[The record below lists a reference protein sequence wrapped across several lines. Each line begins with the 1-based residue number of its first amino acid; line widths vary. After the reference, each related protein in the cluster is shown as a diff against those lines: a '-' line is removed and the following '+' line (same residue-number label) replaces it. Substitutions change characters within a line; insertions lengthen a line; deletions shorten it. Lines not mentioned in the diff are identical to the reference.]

1 MGGVLKQMRIYM
13 DNCCYNRPYDDMR
26 YDMVRMEAEAVIL
39 IIDMCEKNG
48 WELYTSDVLLD
59 EINNIPNLFRKQKVL
74 QLYHS
79 ATNHIELSGEILERG
94 KDLERFHIRPY
105 DALHLASAE
114 SVDVD
119 VFLTTDRKLINL
131 ANRSNVR
138 INVKNPL
145 VWLTEVLYDEC

>member
-1 MGGVLKQMRIYM
+1 
-13 DNCCYNRPYDDMR
+13 MR